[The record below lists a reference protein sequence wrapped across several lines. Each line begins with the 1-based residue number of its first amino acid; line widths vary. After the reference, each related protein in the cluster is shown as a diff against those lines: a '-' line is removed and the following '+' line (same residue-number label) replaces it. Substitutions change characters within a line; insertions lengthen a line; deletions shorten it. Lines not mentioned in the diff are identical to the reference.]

1 MTPLTGRTGNPVRW
15 MMGVALFVAC
25 IAPQRG
31 SAAQAPQ
38 AAAAGTLHVSFLY
51 MPPTSV
57 EPTYH
62 TAMWL
67 EDLQGRLVKTLLVS
81 QDLSAGEYKTG
92 DACPDWVKQ
101 AHWEKAP
108 KSDVDAVTAPTP
120 NVGSAEKVF
129 NLAEF
134 GVKPGTYQFKF
145 QVHITD
151 QYNVL
156 HHGRV
161 IVGPVSAEVKLDVAV
176 GPGKLAVTDQFVR
189 DVQVQYVAPLR

>member
-1 MTPLTGRTGNPVRW
+1 MDRQGNSLRW
-15 MMGVALFVAC
+15 MTGVALLVAC
-25 IAPQRG
+25 VASSR
-31 SAAQAPQ
+31 AQAVSPP
-38 AAAAGTLHVSFLY
+38 AAAAGTLRVSFLY

-67 EDLQGRLVKTLLVS
+67 EDMQGRLVKTLFVS
-81 QDLSAGEYKTG
+81 NDLSAGEYKTG
-92 DACPDWVKQ
+92 NICPDWVKQ

-108 KSDVDAVTAPTP
+108 KSEVDAVTAPTP
-120 NVGSAEKVF
+120 NVGSADQAF

-156 HHGRV
+156 HYGKV
-161 IVGPVSAEVKLDVAV
+161 TVGPVSADVKLDVAV

-189 DVQVQYVAPLR
+189 DVQVQYVAPVR